1 MAIKLKTDKAIE
13 LYKSSGGTIGFE
25 DSLRDVFDYASKDKR
40 ITDKKQLAYLLATAR
55 KESDYS
61 LQRWESD
68 YLCGKQG
75 VAYQDKPCQKALDY
89 YRSTTGGKKNY
100 YTLGTDDKG
109 LPYFG
114 RGLIQLTGKSNYDY
128 YGKKVGVNLVKNAD
142 KALQNKISYDI
153 AVEYL
158 MEKRGGAY
166 ADGNRKRS
174 TFDLV
179 SDDGNFS
186 LARKSVKGSSSGWQE
201 VKDIYDKWL
210 NILNNPQVKV
220 KEVST
225 VGSAGIGGKL
235 LLGTFILLMIGGS
248 IYAIRYKNKN

>member
-40 ITDKKQLAYLLATAR
+40 ITNKKELAYLLATAR

-61 LQRWESD
+61 LQRWEAD

-89 YRSTTGGKKNY
+89 YRSTSGGKKNY

-128 YGKKVGVNLVKNAD
+128 YGKKIGVNLVKNAD
-142 KALQNKISYDI
+142 KALENKNSYDI

-158 MEKRGGAY
+158 MEKRGGDY

-179 SDDGNFS
+179 SDGNFS
-186 LARKSVKGSSSGWQE
+186 LARKSVRGSSSGWQE
-201 VKDIYDKWL
+201 VKSIYDKWL

-220 KEVST
+220 KESKNGGGLGKKIGIAT
-225 VGSAGIGGKL
+225 IILLIIGG
-235 LLGTFILLMIGGS
+235 G
-248 IYAIRYKNKN
+248 IYAYQVYKKKNG

>member
-40 ITDKKQLAYLLATAR
+40 ITNKKQLAYLLATAR

-61 LQRWESD
+61 LQRWEAD

-89 YRSTTGGKKNY
+89 YRSTSGGKKNY

-128 YGKKVGVNLVKNAD
+128 YGKKIGVNLVKNAD
-142 KALQNKISYDI
+142 KALQNKNSYDI

-158 MEKRGGAY
+158 MEKRGGVY

-179 SDDGNFS
+179 SDGNFS
-186 LARKSVKGSSSGWQE
+186 LARKSVRGSSSGWQE
-201 VKDIYDKWL
+201 VKSIYDKWL
-210 NILNNPQVKV
+210 NILNNPKVKV
-220 KEVST
+220 KESKNGGGLGKKIGIAT
-225 VGSAGIGGKL
+225 IILLIIGG
-235 LLGTFILLMIGGS
+235 G
-248 IYAIRYKNKN
+248 IYAYQVYKKKNG

>member
-40 ITDKKQLAYLLATAR
+40 ITNKKELAYLLATAR

-61 LQRWESD
+61 LQRWEAD

-89 YRSTTGGKKNY
+89 YRSTSGGKKNY

-128 YGKKVGVNLVKNAD
+128 YGKKIGVNLVKNAD
-142 KALQNKISYDI
+142 KALQNKNSYDI

-158 MEKRGGAY
+158 MEKRGGVY

-179 SDDGNFS
+179 SDGNFS
-186 LARKSVKGSSSGWQE
+186 LARKSVRGSSSGWQE
-201 VKDIYDKWL
+201 VKSIYDKWL

-220 KEVST
+220 KESKNGGGLGKKIGIAT
-225 VGSAGIGGKL
+225 IILLIIGG
-235 LLGTFILLMIGGS
+235 G
-248 IYAIRYKNKN
+248 IYAYQVYKKKNG

>member
-25 DSLRDVFDYASKDKR
+25 NSLRDVFNYASKDKR
-40 ITDKKQLAYLLATAR
+40 ITNKKQLAYLLATA
-55 KESDYS
+55 KTESDYS

-68 YLCGKQG
+68 YLCVKKGLPYK
-75 VAYQDKPCQKALDY
+75 DKPCTKALDY
-89 YRSTTGGKKNY
+89 YRSSNGGKVNY
-100 YTLGTDDKG
+100 YNLGTDSRG

-114 RGLIQLTGKSNYDY
+114 RGLIQLTGKSNYEK
-128 YGKKVGVNLVKNAD
+128 YGKKVGINLVKNPE
-142 KALQNKISYDI
+142 KALTNKTSYDI

-158 MEKRGGAY
+158 TEKRGGIY

-174 TFDLV
+174 TFDLI
-179 SDDGNFS
+179 SDGDFS

-201 VKDIYDKWL
+201 VKTIYDKWL
-210 NILNNPQVKV
+210 NILNNPKVKV

-225 VGSAGIGGKL
+225 GSFTGIGGKIV
-235 LLGTFILLMIGGS
+235 LGTFILLIIGGS
-248 IYAIRYKNKN
+248 IYALKNIKKK

>member
-25 DSLRDVFDYASKDKR
+25 NSLRDVFDYASKDKR
-40 ITDKKQLAYLLATAR
+40 ITNKKQLAYLLATAR

-61 LQRWESD
+61 LQRWEAD

-89 YRSTTGGKKNY
+89 YRSTSGGKKNY

-128 YGKKVGVNLVKNAD
+128 YGKKIGVNLVKNAD
-142 KALQNKISYDI
+142 KALQNKNSYDI

-158 MEKRGGAY
+158 MEKRGGVY

-179 SDDGNFS
+179 SDGNFS
-186 LARKSVKGSSSGWQE
+186 LARKSVRGSSSGWQE
-201 VKDIYDKWL
+201 VKSIYDKWL

-220 KEVST
+220 KESKNGGGLGKKIGIAT
-225 VGSAGIGGKL
+225 IILLIIGG
-235 LLGTFILLMIGGS
+235 G
-248 IYAIRYKNKN
+248 IYAYQVYKKKNG

>member
-1 MAIKLKTDKAIE
+1 MAIKLKDDKAIE

-25 DSLRDVFDYASKDKR
+25 DSLRDIFAFASRDKR
-40 ITDKKQLAYLLATAR
+40 ITSKKQLAYLLATA
-55 KESDYS
+55 KIESDYS

-89 YRSTTGGKKNY
+89 YKSSSGNKVNY
-100 YTLGTDDKG
+100 YTLGTDKRG

-114 RGLIQLTGKSNYDY
+114 RGLVQLTGKSNYDR
-128 YGKKVGVNLVKNAD
+128 YGKKVGINLVNNPE
-142 KALQNKISYDI
+142 KALEKKTSYDI

-158 MEKRGGAY
+158 NEKRGGIY

-179 SDDGNFS
+179 SDGNFS
-186 LARKSVKGSSSGWQE
+186 LARKSVKGSNSGWQD
-201 VKDIYDKWL
+201 VKSVYDKWL

-220 KEVST
+220 KEVSE
-225 VGSAGIGGKL
+225 GKSGLGGKI
-235 LLGTFILLMIGGS
+235 LLGTFMLLIIGGS
-248 IYAIRYKNKN
+248 IYAFKQINKN

>member
-13 LYKSSGGTIGFE
+13 LYKGSGGTIGFE
-25 DSLRDVFDYASKDKR
+25 NSLRDVFDYASKDKR
-40 ITDKKQLAYLLATAR
+40 ITNKKQLAYLLATA
-55 KESDYS
+55 KKDSDYY

-68 YLCGKQG
+68 YLGGKQG

-89 YRSTTGGKKNY
+89 YRSTTGGKKDY

-142 KALQNKISYDI
+142 KALQNKTSYDI

-158 MEKRGGAY
+158 TEKRGGIY

-179 SDDGNFS
+179 SDGNFS
-186 LARKSVKGSSSGWQE
+186 LARKSVKGSSSGWQD

-225 VGSAGIGGKL
+225 GGSAGIGGKL
-235 LLGTFILLMIGGS
+235 LLGTFVLLIIGGG
-248 IYAIRYKNKN
+248 IYALKYIKKN

>member
-61 LQRWESD
+61 LQRWEAD

-142 KALQNKISYDI
+142 KALQNKTSYDI

-158 MEKRGGAY
+158 MEKRGGVY
-166 ADGNRKRS
+166 ADGNTKRS

-210 NILNNPQVKV
+210 NIFNNPQVKV

-225 VGSAGIGGKL
+225 GGSAGIGRKL
-235 LLGTFILLMIGGS
+235 LLGTFVLLMISGS
-248 IYAIRYKNKN
+248 VYAIRYIKKN

>member
-1 MAIKLKTDKAIE
+1 MAIKLKEQKAIE

-25 DSLRDVFDYASKDKR
+25 DSLRDVFDFVSKDNR
-40 ITDKKQLAYLLATAR
+40 ITDKKHLAYLLATA
-55 KESDYS
+55 KIESDYS
-61 LQRWESD
+61 LQRWEAD
-68 YLCGKQG
+68 YLCGKKG

-89 YRSTTGGKKNY
+89 YRSTSGGKQNY
-100 YTLGTDDKG
+100 YNLGKDDKG

-142 KALQNKISYDI
+142 KALDKKTSYDI

-158 MEKRGGAY
+158 KEKRGGQY
-166 ADGNRKRS
+166 AKDGKKRS

-179 SDDGNFS
+179 SEGNFS
-186 LARKSVKGSSSGWQE
+186 LARKSLKGSSSGWE
-201 VKDIYDKWL
+201 NVKSVYDKWL

-220 KEVST
+220 KESKKDGGLGKKIGIAT
-225 VGSAGIGGKL
+225 IILLIIGG
-235 LLGTFILLMIGGS
+235 G
-248 IYAIRYKNKN
+248 IYAYQKYKKNG

>member
-1 MAIKLKTDKAIE
+1 MAIKLKQDKAIE

-40 ITDKKQLAYLLATAR
+40 ITTKKQLAYLLATAR

-68 YLCGKQG
+68 YLCGKKG

-142 KALQNKISYDI
+142 KALQNKTSYDI

-179 SDDGNFS
+179 SDGNFS

-220 KEVST
+220 KEMFT
-225 VGSAGIGGKL
+225 GGSAGIVGKL

-248 IYAIRYKNKN
+248 IYAIRYIKKN

>member
-40 ITDKKQLAYLLATAR
+40 ITNKKELAYLLATAR

-61 LQRWESD
+61 LQRWEAD

-89 YRSTTGGKKNY
+89 YRSTSGGKKNY

-128 YGKKVGVNLVKNAD
+128 YGKKIGVNLVKNAD
-142 KALQNKISYDI
+142 KALQNKNSYDI

-158 MEKRGGAY
+158 MEKRGGDY
-166 ADGNRKRS
+166 ADGNRKKS

-179 SDDGNFS
+179 SDGNFS
-186 LARKSVKGSSSGWQE
+186 LARKSVRGSSSGWQE
-201 VKDIYDKWL
+201 VKSIYDKWL

-220 KEVST
+220 KESKNGGGLGKKIGIAT
-225 VGSAGIGGKL
+225 IILLIIGG
-235 LLGTFILLMIGGS
+235 G
-248 IYAIRYKNKN
+248 IYAYQVYKKKNG

>member
-25 DSLRDVFDYASKDKR
+25 NSLRDVFDYASKDKR
-40 ITDKKQLAYLLATAR
+40 ITNKKQLAYLLATAR

-61 LQRWESD
+61 LQRWEAD

-89 YRSTTGGKKNY
+89 YRSTSGGKKNY

-128 YGKKVGVNLVKNAD
+128 YGKKIGVNLVKNAD
-142 KALQNKISYDI
+142 KALQNKNSYDI

-158 MEKRGGAY
+158 MEKRGGDY

-179 SDDGNFS
+179 SDGNFS
-186 LARKSVKGSSSGWQE
+186 LARKSVRGSSSGWQE
-201 VKDIYDKWL
+201 VKSIYDKWL
-210 NILNNPQVKV
+210 NILNNPKVKV
-220 KEVST
+220 KESKNGGGLGKKIGIAT
-225 VGSAGIGGKL
+225 IILLIIGG
-235 LLGTFILLMIGGS
+235 G
-248 IYAIRYKNKN
+248 IYAYQVYKKKNG

>member
-40 ITDKKQLAYLLATAR
+40 ITNKKELAYLLATAR
-55 KESDYS
+55 KESGYS

-89 YRSTTGGKKNY
+89 YRSTSGGKKNY

-128 YGKKVGVNLVKNAD
+128 YGKKIGVNLVKNAD
-142 KALQNKISYDI
+142 KALENKNSYDI

-158 MEKRGGAY
+158 MEKRGGVY

-179 SDDGNFS
+179 SDGNFS
-186 LARKSVKGSSSGWQE
+186 LARKSVRGSSSGWQE
-201 VKDIYDKWL
+201 VKSIYDKWL

-220 KEVST
+220 KESKNGGGLGKKIGIAT
-225 VGSAGIGGKL
+225 IILLIIGG
-235 LLGTFILLMIGGS
+235 G
-248 IYAIRYKNKN
+248 IYAYQVYKKKNG

>member
-61 LQRWESD
+61 LQRWEAD

-75 VAYQDKPCQKALDY
+75 VAYQDKPCQKAIDY

-142 KALQNKISYDI
+142 KALQNKTSYDI

-166 ADGNRKRS
+166 ADGNTKRS

-179 SDDGNFS
+179 SDGNFS

-225 VGSAGIGGKL
+225 GSSTGIGGKL
-235 LLGTFILLMIGGS
+235 LLGTFVLLMISGS
-248 IYAIRYKNKN
+248 IYAIRYINKN

>member
-1 MAIKLKTDKAIE
+1 
-13 LYKSSGGTIGFE
+13 
-25 DSLRDVFDYASKDKR
+25 
-40 ITDKKQLAYLLATAR
+40 
-55 KESDYS
+55 
-61 LQRWESD
+61 
-68 YLCGKQG
+68 
-75 VAYQDKPCQKALDY
+75 
-89 YRSTTGGKKNY
+89 
-100 YTLGTDDKG
+100 LGTDDKG

-142 KALQNKISYDI
+142 KALQNKTSYDI

-158 MEKRGGAY
+158 TEKRGGIY

-179 SDDGNFS
+179 SDGNFS
-186 LARKSVKGSSSGWQE
+186 LARKSVKGSSSGWQD

-225 VGSAGIGGKL
+225 GGSAGIGGKL
-235 LLGTFILLMIGGS
+235 LLGTFVLLIIGGG
-248 IYAIRYKNKN
+248 IYALKYIKKK

>member
-25 DSLRDVFDYASKDKR
+25 NSLRDVFDYASKDKR
-40 ITDKKQLAYLLATAR
+40 ITNKKQLAYLLATAR

-61 LQRWESD
+61 LQRWEAD

-89 YRSTTGGKKNY
+89 YRSTSGGKKNY

-128 YGKKVGVNLVKNAD
+128 YGKKIGVNLVKNAD
-142 KALQNKISYDI
+142 KALQNKNSYDI

-158 MEKRGGAY
+158 MEKRGGDY
-166 ADGNRKRS
+166 ADGNRKKS

-179 SDDGNFS
+179 SDGNFS
-186 LARKSVKGSSSGWQE
+186 LARKSVRGSSSGWQE
-201 VKDIYDKWL
+201 VKSIYDKWL

-220 KEVST
+220 KESKNGGGLGKKIGIAT
-225 VGSAGIGGKL
+225 IILLIIGG
-235 LLGTFILLMIGGS
+235 G
-248 IYAIRYKNKN
+248 IYAYQFYKKKNG

>member
-40 ITDKKQLAYLLATAR
+40 ITNKKELAYLLATAR
-55 KESDYS
+55 KESGYS
-61 LQRWESD
+61 LQRWEAD

-89 YRSTTGGKKNY
+89 YRSTSGGKKNY

-128 YGKKVGVNLVKNAD
+128 YGKKIGVNLVKNAD
-142 KALQNKISYDI
+142 KALQNKNSYDI

-158 MEKRGGAY
+158 IEKRGGDY

-179 SDDGNFS
+179 SDGNFS
-186 LARKSVKGSSSGWQE
+186 LARKSVRGSSSGWQE
-201 VKDIYDKWL
+201 VKSIYDKWL

-220 KEVST
+220 KESKNGGGLGKKIGIAT
-225 VGSAGIGGKL
+225 IILLIIGG
-235 LLGTFILLMIGGS
+235 G
-248 IYAIRYKNKN
+248 IYAYQVYKKKNG

>member
-13 LYKSSGGTIGFE
+13 LYKGSGGTIGFE

-40 ITDKKQLAYLLATAR
+40 ITNKKQLAYLLATAR

-89 YRSTTGGKKNY
+89 YRSTTGGKKDY

-142 KALQNKISYDI
+142 KALQNKTSYDI

-179 SDDGNFS
+179 SDGNFS

-225 VGSAGIGGKL
+225 GGSAGIGGKL

>member
-40 ITDKKQLAYLLATAR
+40 ITNKKQLAYLLATAR

-61 LQRWESD
+61 LQRWEAD

-89 YRSTTGGKKNY
+89 YRSTSGGKKNY

-128 YGKKVGVNLVKNAD
+128 YGKKIGVNLVKNAD
-142 KALQNKISYDI
+142 KALENKNSYDI

-158 MEKRGGAY
+158 MEKRGGDY

-179 SDDGNFS
+179 SDGNFS
-186 LARKSVKGSSSGWQE
+186 LARKSVRGSSSGWQE
-201 VKDIYDKWL
+201 VKSIYDKWL

-220 KEVST
+220 KESKNGGGLGKKIGIAT
-225 VGSAGIGGKL
+225 IILLIIGG
-235 LLGTFILLMIGGS
+235 G
-248 IYAIRYKNKN
+248 IYAYQFYKKKNG

>member
-1 MAIKLKTDKAIE
+1 M
-13 LYKSSGGTIGFE
+13 
-25 DSLRDVFDYASKDKR
+25 
-40 ITDKKQLAYLLATAR
+40 
-55 KESDYS
+55 
-61 LQRWESD
+61 
-68 YLCGKQG
+68 CGKQG

-89 YRSTTGGKKNY
+89 YRSTTGGKKDY

-142 KALQNKISYDI
+142 KALQNKTSYDI

-158 MEKRGGAY
+158 TEKRGGIY

-179 SDDGNFS
+179 SDGNFS
-186 LARKSVKGSSSGWQE
+186 LARKSVKGSSSGWQD

-225 VGSAGIGGKL
+225 GGSAGIGGKL
-235 LLGTFILLMIGGS
+235 LLGTFVLLIIGGG
-248 IYAIRYKNKN
+248 IYALKYIKKK

>member
-25 DSLRDVFDYASKDKR
+25 NSLRDVFDYASKDKR
-40 ITDKKQLAYLLATAR
+40 ITNKKQLAYLLATAR

-61 LQRWESD
+61 LQRWEAD

-89 YRSTTGGKKNY
+89 YRSTSGGKKNY

-128 YGKKVGVNLVKNAD
+128 YGKKIGVNLVKNAD
-142 KALQNKISYDI
+142 KALQNKNSYDI

-158 MEKRGGAY
+158 MEKRGGDY
-166 ADGNRKRS
+166 ADGNRKKS

-179 SDDGNFS
+179 SDGNFS
-186 LARKSVKGSSSGWQE
+186 LARKSVRGSSSGWQE
-201 VKDIYDKWL
+201 VKSIYDKWL

-220 KEVST
+220 KESKNGGGLGKKIGIAT
-225 VGSAGIGGKL
+225 IILLIIGG
-235 LLGTFILLMIGGS
+235 G
-248 IYAIRYKNKN
+248 IYAYQVYKKKNG

>member
-40 ITDKKQLAYLLATAR
+40 ITNKKQLAYLLATAR

-61 LQRWESD
+61 LQRWEAD

-89 YRSTTGGKKNY
+89 YRSTSGGKKNY

-128 YGKKVGVNLVKNAD
+128 YGKKIGVNLVKNAD
-142 KALQNKISYDI
+142 KALQNKNSYDI

-158 MEKRGGAY
+158 MEKRGGVY

-179 SDDGNFS
+179 SDGNFS
-186 LARKSVKGSSSGWQE
+186 LARKSVRGSSSGWQE
-201 VKDIYDKWL
+201 VKSIYDKWL

-220 KEVST
+220 KESKNGGGLGKKIGIAT
-225 VGSAGIGGKL
+225 IILLIIGG
-235 LLGTFILLMIGGS
+235 G
-248 IYAIRYKNKN
+248 IYAYQVYKKKNG

>member
-1 MAIKLKTDKAIE
+1 MAIKLNKDKAIE

-25 DSLRDVFDYASKDKR
+25 DSLRDVFGFVSKDNR
-40 ITDKKQLAYLLATAR
+40 ITDVKQLAYLLATA
-55 KESDYS
+55 KVESNYS
-61 LQRWESD
+61 LQRWEAD

-89 YRSTTGGKKNY
+89 YRSTSGGKQNY
-100 YTLGTDDKG
+100 FNLGKDDKG

-142 KALQNKISYDI
+142 KALDKKTSYDI

-158 MEKRGGAY
+158 KEKRGGQY
-166 ADGNRKRS
+166 ASGDKKRS

-179 SDDGNFS
+179 SDGNFS
-186 LARKSVKGSSSGWQE
+186 LARKSVKGSSSGWE
-201 VKDIYDKWL
+201 NVKLVYDKWL
-210 NILNNPQVKV
+210 TILNKS
-220 KEVST
+220 EVRLRVSKNSGGLGKKIGIAT
-225 VGSAGIGGKL
+225 LVLLIIGG
-235 LLGTFILLMIGGS
+235 G
-248 IYAIRYKNKN
+248 IYAYQKYKKSK

>member
-89 YRSTTGGKKNY
+89 YRSTTGGKKDY

-142 KALQNKISYDI
+142 KALQNKTSYDI

-179 SDDGNFS
+179 SDGNFS

-225 VGSAGIGGKL
+225 GGSAGIGGKL

>member
-13 LYKSSGGTIGFE
+13 LYKGSGGTIGFE

-40 ITDKKQLAYLLATAR
+40 ITTKNQLAYLLATAR

-89 YRSTTGGKKNY
+89 YRSTTGGKKDY

-142 KALQNKISYDI
+142 KALQNKTSYDI

-179 SDDGNFS
+179 SDGNFS

-225 VGSAGIGGKL
+225 GGSAGIGGKL